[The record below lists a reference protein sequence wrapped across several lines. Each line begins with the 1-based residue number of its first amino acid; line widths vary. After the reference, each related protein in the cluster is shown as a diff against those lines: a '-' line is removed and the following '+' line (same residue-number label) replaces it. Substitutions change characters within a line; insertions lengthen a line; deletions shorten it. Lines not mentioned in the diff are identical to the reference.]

1 MDCRITSAHKFRT
14 RLAFKQ
20 YVVILTNEQSVL
32 TKIMRSVEGENVKTQ
47 YNVLG
52 YRIYLYFH
60 DYKLAI
66 ENNENG
72 HNDWNTGYEIKK
84 QTTIE
89 QELICKFTKIDPDK
103 DEFYICI
110 VELSVK
116 YVRTLNNKLKKL

>member
-1 MDCRITSAHKFRT
+1 M
-14 RLAFKQ
+14 
-20 YVVILTNEQSVL
+20 
-32 TKIMRSVEGENVKTQ
+32 KTQ

>member
-1 MDCRITSAHKFRT
+1 M
-14 RLAFKQ
+14 
-20 YVVILTNEQSVL
+20 
-32 TKIMRSVEGENVKTQ
+32 KTQ

-103 DEFYICI
+103 DEFYICRAI
-110 VELSVK
+110 SEICTHIK
-116 YVRTLNNKLKKL
+116 QQTKKTLINKTSARLIRHYNKTKSYEIYF